1 MIMQA
6 PSKFRQHE
14 HYEGWASFTYQG
26 LEKKFG
32 RGKFKEINDRL
43 GIFHVHKD
51 DIGRDE
57 WSAKGSFT
65 KAYQLTDK
73 VTDLR
78 YKFLGGVNRRYTDLL
93 TEDGNIQR
101 TLPKQAVEAKG
112 HDGQT
117 KVGWKVRVK
126 TAIPVNEAMLKKLL
140 LTVEGHLYD
149 REYGITQAALFHP
162 VPDPVYLKELRDE
175 CRMVLQISRNR
186 IQQGSFIHRYHQT
199 ASGRLYARDVNLQ
212 NAYRPVRQAALHG
225 CYDYDI
231 ENCHYSILEQ
241 MAAEH
246 GHQCQAIK
254 HYLSNKNQVR
264 QSLAAEFGLT
274 IDQAKTALIALVYGA
289 RFSMRTKDALPKI
302 LGGKEI
308 ANRVYEHPA
317 FQAIR
322 TDVAKARSAIL
333 AGQQVFR
340 GAISNCRG
348 MTISTTDADTRQQLA
363 HLLQG
368 VESVALEAAHSLY
381 PDQIVLLQHDGFTS
395 TASLDNKAIEEAM
408 LQATGYRLEMP
419 VGKLVLVELD
429 GALSSHPDFQYQNEI
444 KPQPSSGAGSS
455 HSIVS

>member
-14 HYEGWASFTYQG
+14 HYEGWASFSYQG

-57 WSAKGSFT
+57 WSAKGGFT

-78 YKFLGGVNRRYTDLL
+78 GKFLEGVTRRTTDML

-112 HDGQT
+112 HDGHT
-117 KVGWKVRVK
+117 KVGWRVRVK

-140 LTVEGHLYD
+140 LAVEGHMYG
-149 REYGITQAALFHP
+149 REYGVTQAALFHP

-186 IQQGSFIHRYHQT
+186 IQQGIFIHRYHQT

-225 CYDYDI
+225 CFDYDI

-241 MAAEH
+241 MAAKY
-246 GHQCQAIK
+246 GHQCQVIK

-264 QSLAAEFGLT
+264 QSLATEFGLT

-302 LGGKEI
+302 LGSEEI
-308 ANRVYEHPA
+308 AKWVYVHPQ

-333 AGQQVFR
+333 AAQQVFR
-340 GAISNCRG
+340 GSISNCRG
-348 MTISTTDADTRQQLA
+348 MTISTAESDPRQQLA

-368 VESVALEAAHSLY
+368 VESVALEAAHRLY

-395 TASLDNKAIEEAM
+395 TARLDNKAIEEAM
-408 LQATGYRLEMP
+408 FHATGYRLEMP
-419 VGKLVLVELD
+419 VGEQVMVKLD
-429 GALSSHPDFQYQNEI
+429 AAFSSHPDFQYQNGI
-444 KPQPSSGAGSS
+444 KLQTNGGASSSLS
-455 HSIVS
+455 HVS